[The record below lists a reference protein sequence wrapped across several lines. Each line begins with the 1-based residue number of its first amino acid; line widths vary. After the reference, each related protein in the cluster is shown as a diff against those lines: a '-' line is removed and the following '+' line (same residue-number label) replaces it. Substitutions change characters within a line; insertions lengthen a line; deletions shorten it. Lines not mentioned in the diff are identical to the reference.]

1 MSQATQPRRRNA
13 TKNKY
18 RSYNLTPFAIETHGR
33 LGLDALGF
41 LSMITQHNT
50 ETDPQTAYHL
60 ALQRIST
67 TLQIHNANTII
78 HHYNTPAGDEDVDM

>member
-1 MSQATQPRRRNA
+1 MRATQSKKPSDA
-13 TKNKY
+13 KNKH

-50 ETDPQTAYHL
+50 ETYPQTACHR
-60 ALQRIST
+60 ALQHIST
-67 TLQIHNANTII
+67 TLQLHNANTVI
-78 HHYNTPAGDEDVDM
+78 HHYNTHAGDEDVDV